1 MSRDGHGMDIRETY
15 SVLIAE
21 DEEPAREL
29 LIDYI
34 LTRPELK
41 LSGIARNGDDAFRK
55 LSREEYDL
63 VLMDIQLPRMTG
75 IEVLEGLKKIPY
87 LIFTTAHEQY
97 AIRAFDFGAVDYL
110 LKPFNNERFNQSIE
124 KFLSL
129 QNPDTCPA
137 LLTSAGFTVR
147 ERNKHYV
154 LPYQDIMYVSSH
166 GKNSIIH
173 TNKEDIVAAV
183 ILKNVERRVPSDAFI
198 RIHKQHIVNIRY
210 VAALEYYIGG
220 QYIVYLKDD
229 DDSPLPVGKKYAT
242 NLKLRLNMD

>member
-1 MSRDGHGMDIRETY
+1 MDIEKTY

-29 LIDYI
+29 LVDYL

-41 LSGIARNGDDAFRK
+41 LSGIARNGEDAFQK
-55 LSREEYDL
+55 LSRYEYDL

-75 IEVLEGLKKIPY
+75 IEVLERLKKMPY
-87 LIFTTAHEQY
+87 VIFTTAHEQY

-110 LKPFNNERFNQSIE
+110 LKPFNTERFNHSIE

-129 QNPDTCPA
+129 HNANTSPA
-137 LLTSAGFTVR
+137 QLTAAGFPVK

-173 TNKEDIVAAV
+173 TNKEEIVAAV
-183 ILKNVERRVPSDAFI
+183 ILKDVERRVPADAFI

-210 VAALEYYIGG
+210 IAALEYYIGG

-229 DDSPLPVGKKYAT
+229 DDSPLPVGKKYAA
-242 NLKLRLNMD
+242 NLKSRLNMD